1 MQQVTKIAIAGLGTV
16 GESVIDILRKRKSL
30 IQNRIGGKIK
40 IVGICAK
47 RKNKKRKCNIKPYAW
62 FDSPVEML
70 QKTQPDIAIELIGGS
85 SGDAYKFVNQAIKQ
99 GCHVV
104 TANKAMLAERGNEL
118 AQKSEKAGVTIAY
131 EAAIGGGIPIVKS
144 IREAAGAS
152 DIYDVSGIL
161 NGTCNFILS
170 EMAAKGSDFK
180 DVLKQAQKLGYAEAD
195 PSFDIGGM
203 DAAHKI
209 ALLAALSYGCQVD
222 LQSMQVQGIENI
234 TQKDISYAKEL
245 GYCIKLLA
253 EAKRLKDGVHQS
265 VAMRMLPMAEAL
277 SHVGGSF
284 NAIDYRDAMNER
296 ITLVGHGAG
305 GGATATAVLADI
317 IDLAKGVRY
326 PLFGVP
332 YDKLKMPKVPKS
344 LHEASYYIRLDVKDV
359 AGVLSRISKSFFKHS
374 ISVET
379 VIQHGRDPN
388 MPVSMVFTTHPC
400 LFSDLAKSLAE
411 VNKFDFMLGK
421 ACVIQMSSN

>member
-1 MQQVTKIAIAGLGTV
+1 MGQA
-16 GESVIDILRKRKSL
+16 VIEILRKRKSL

-40 IVGICAK
+40 IVGISAR
-47 RKNKKRKCNIKPYAW
+47 RKNKKRNCDIKPYAW

-70 QKTQPDIAIELIGGS
+70 EETKPDIAIELIGGA
-85 SGDAYKFVNQAIKQ
+85 SGEAYKFVNSAIKQ
-99 GCHVV
+99 NCHIV
-104 TANKAMLAERGNEL
+104 TANKALLAEHGNEL
-118 AQKSEKAGVTIAY
+118 AQKIDAANITIAY
-131 EAAIGGGIPIVKS
+131 EAAIGGGIPVVKS
-144 IREAAGAS
+144 IREAAAAS
-152 DIYDVSGIL
+152 DISNVSGIL

-170 EMAAKGSDFK
+170 QMASKGSDFK
-180 DVLKQAQKLGYAEAD
+180 YALKQAQELGYAEAD

-209 ALLAALSYGCQVD
+209 ALLAALSYGQCVD

-253 EAKRLKDGVHQS
+253 VAEKLKDGIHQS
-265 VAMRMLPMAEAL
+265 VSMRMLPVDSAL
-277 SHVGGSF
+277 SHVDGSF

-296 ITLVGHGAG
+296 ITLAGHGAG

-317 IDLAKGVRY
+317 MDLAKGVRY

-332 YDKLKMPKVPKS
+332 YKKLKTPKAPKLS
-344 LHEASYYIRLDVKDV
+344 REASHYIRLDVKDV
-359 AGVLSRISKSFFKHS
+359 AGVLSRISQSFFKHS

-400 LFSDLAKSLAE
+400 SPANLAKSLAE

-421 ACVIQMSSN
+421 ACVIEMSPN